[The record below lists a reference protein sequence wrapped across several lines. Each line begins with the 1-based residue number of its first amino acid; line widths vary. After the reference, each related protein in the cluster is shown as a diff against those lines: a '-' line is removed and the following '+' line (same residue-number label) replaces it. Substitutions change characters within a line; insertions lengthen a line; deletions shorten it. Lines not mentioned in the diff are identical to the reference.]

1 MFMWQYKI
9 YIFFFFFFTFMSGKR
24 NEKQVG
30 TEGRGSDPLA
40 KITFAYLLLK
50 KKHGQLYLEST

>member
-50 KKHGQLYLEST
+50 TKTWAIVS